1 MDIGYIRVSS
11 VGQNT
16 LRQLEGVDL
25 DKTFSETVSAKGTA
39 DRVKLAECLDFCR
52 DGDVLHVHSIDR
64 LARNL
69 VDLQRLVTQLTGKGV
84 TVRFHKEALTF
95 SGSQADPMSTLLLQ
109 MLGAVAQFEVAI
121 INERRKE
128 GMDAAK
134 RAGKQIG
141 RARSLTAEQVQEI
154 RSKVAQGIPKT
165 ELARE
170 YRVSRQTLYSAMEQ
184 A

>member
-1 MDIGYIRVSS
+1 M
-11 VGQNT
+11 
-16 LRQLEGVDL
+16 
-25 DKTFSETVSAKGTA
+25 A
-39 DRVKLAECLDFCR
+39 
-52 DGDVLHVHSIDR
+52 
-64 LARNL
+64 
-69 VDLQRLVTQLTGKGV
+69 
-84 TVRFHKEALTF
+84 
-95 SGSQADPMSTLLLQ
+95 TLLLQ

-141 RARSLTAEQVQEI
+141 RARSLTPEQVQEI

-170 YRVSRQTLYSAMEQ
+170 YRVSRQTLYASL
-184 A
+184 